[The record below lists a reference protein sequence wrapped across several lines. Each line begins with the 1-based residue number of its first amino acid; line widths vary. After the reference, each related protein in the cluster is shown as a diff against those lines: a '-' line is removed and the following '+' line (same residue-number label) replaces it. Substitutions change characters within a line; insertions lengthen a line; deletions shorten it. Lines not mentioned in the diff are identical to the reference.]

1 MMKTWFVLLV
11 SVLLFA
17 CSQSDS
23 GESDE
28 TIGKEIADDYNAA
41 MDKAANV
48 EAQLKEQQEKMDEA
62 LREAEKATQDP

>member
-41 MDKAANV
+41 MG
-48 EAQLKEQQEKMDEA
+48 
-62 LREAEKATQDP
+62 